1 MTIKRREFLGTV
13 AAGSAVLTM
22 PGFLSGCGIQ
32 SAMGIGGKT
41 PENPFME
48 WFGVDQPTVA
58 RVMSELTARGADA
71 ADVYFQH
78 SRSNSLTLEDGIVSS
93 ANSRIRQGV
102 GLRVV
107 IGEQTGYAFTEDL
120 TLPSMLA
127 AARTASAIASGSQVV
142 APQSFNPSSAG
153 DLYTTTV
160 PWANVGIDQKL
171 PILKMVEAKT
181 KAKDPAIDKV
191 AVFWADGTGVMS
203 ELTARGADAADVYFQ
218 HSRSNSLTL
227 EDGIVSSAN
236 SRIRQGVGLRVV
248 IGEQTGYAF
257 TEDLT
262 LPSMLAAARTA
273 SAIAS
278 GSQVVAPQSFNP
290 SSAGDLY
297 TTTVPWANVGIDQK
311 LPILKMVEAK
321 TKAKDPAIDKVAV
334 FWADGDE
341 RVMIATLDGRLVMD
355 HRPMTRVTVVATA
368 KKGDET
374 QTGYSNIAAREEI
387 SWYTEE
393 RLNRMVDEAVE
404 RTMIQFEARRPPA
417 GEMPVILASGASG
430 ILLHEAIGHGMEADF
445 NRKGTSIYTDMM
457 GKKVAEPF
465 VTVVDQ
471 ADIPNERG
479 ALNFD
484 DEGNKAGRTV
494 MVEDGILK
502 SYLHDQISAQQYGLK
517 PTGSG
522 RRESYRFAPMPR
534 MTCTFMEDGPH
545 TKDEIIAAVD
555 HGIICETYTN
565 GQVQIGAGDFTFYVK
580 NGWLVEKGKVTAP
593 IKDVNII
600 GNGPEALKRITMV
613 ANDARLDTGGW
624 TCGKNGQSVPV
635 SQGIPTV
642 LVSNMTVGGENVS

>member
-22 PGFLSGCGIQ
+22 PGFLSGCGVQ
-32 SAMGIGGKT
+32 SATAIAGNT

-48 WFGVDQPTVA
+48 WFGVDQSTVA

-78 SRSNSLTLEDGIVSS
+78 SRNNSLTLEDGIVSS
-93 ANSRIRQGV
+93 ANSGIRQGV

-142 APQSFNPSSAG
+142 APQSFNPSSVG

-191 AVFWADGTGVMS
+191 AV
-203 ELTARGADAADVYFQ
+203 Y
-218 HSRSNSLTL
+218 
-227 EDGIVSSAN
+227 
-236 SRIRQGVGLRVV
+236 
-248 IGEQTGYAF
+248 
-257 TEDLT
+257 
-262 LPSMLAAARTA
+262 
-273 SAIAS
+273 
-278 GSQVVAPQSFNP
+278 
-290 SSAGDLY
+290 
-297 TTTVPWANVGIDQK
+297 
-311 LPILKMVEAK
+311 
-321 TKAKDPAIDKVAV
+321 
-334 FWADGDE
+334 WADGDE